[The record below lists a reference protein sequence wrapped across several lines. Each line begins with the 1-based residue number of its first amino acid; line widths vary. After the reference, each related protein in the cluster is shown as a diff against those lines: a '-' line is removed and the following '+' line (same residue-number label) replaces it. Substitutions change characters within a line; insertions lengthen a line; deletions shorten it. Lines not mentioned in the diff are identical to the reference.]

1 MTAVA
6 VGGALVNT
14 LKNESCPN
22 CFKFYRQL
30 DIYDNKRNLKFG
42 EKKMFRSALLGAP
55 KVNLSISTSDSLM
68 THCFLANSLVLVTV
82 SWCLLPY
89 IVPHMIIYTLYDVFI
104 KLVVYYLLFWSND
117 ASFLSMIHARGW

>member
-1 MTAVA
+1 M
-6 VGGALVNT
+6 
-14 LKNESCPN
+14 
-22 CFKFYRQL
+22 
-30 DIYDNKRNLKFG
+30 NLKFG
-42 EKKMFRSALLGAP
+42 EKKMTRRVLMGAS
-55 KVNLSISTSDSLM
+55 KVKPLISTSDSLM

>member
-89 IVPHMIIYTLYDVFI
+89 IAVSYTHLTLPTIYSV
-104 KLVVYYLLFWSND
+104 
-117 ASFLSMIHARGW
+117 